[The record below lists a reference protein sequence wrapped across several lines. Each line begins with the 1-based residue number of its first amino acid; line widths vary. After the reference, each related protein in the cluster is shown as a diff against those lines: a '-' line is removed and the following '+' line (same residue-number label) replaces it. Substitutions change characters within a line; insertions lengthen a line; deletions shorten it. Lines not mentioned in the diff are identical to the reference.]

1 MAMAETKPTV
11 ASLPKVFFIRVKE
24 DDYNKIVELAR
35 EEDRSTNKM
44 ANLLLRSALESRNM

>member
-1 MAMAETKPTV
+1 MAETKPTV